1 MPSILKI
8 TQSQPA
14 TMSQMPKAT
23 TSSSM
28 TFSQTFTLASKVR
41 SKLTR
46 ESSSRKPSMR
56 KLVLQANML
65 DNIMDYI
72 SDETSKRVTLKAARV
87 ATKAANTQ
95 VHFAEPIVQNVSSTL
110 VTEYEVDSESDDDSD
125 YSDEDDYYY
134 SDDDEPDMDDE
145 LIVNL
150 STKQI
155 PVLNL
160 SVIEEEDE
168 VEDDV
173 IEYTPSSY
181 NQDIVMSEE
190 TGASHD
196 MPELCRTTTL
206 SDDEEELADKSNYS
220 LERVHSNLPE
230 TRSTHNILY
239 PNKSESSNMNTT
251 SLFTINNDNKLDHH
265 RQNAI
270 YSMEDMF

>member
-1 MPSILKI
+1 
-8 TQSQPA
+8 
-14 TMSQMPKAT
+14 
-23 TSSSM
+23 
-28 TFSQTFTLASKVR
+28 
-41 SKLTR
+41 
-46 ESSSRKPSMR
+46 MR

-72 SDETSKRVTLKAARV
+72 SDETSKKVALKAARV

-95 VHFAEPIVQNVSSTL
+95 VHFAEPIVQIVSSTS

-134 SDDDEPDMDDE
+134 YSDDEEQDMDDE
-145 LIVNL
+145 LVVNL

-239 PNKSESSNMNTT
+239 PNKSKSSNMNTT

-270 YSMEDMF
+270 YSM

>member
-270 YSMEDMF
+270 YSM